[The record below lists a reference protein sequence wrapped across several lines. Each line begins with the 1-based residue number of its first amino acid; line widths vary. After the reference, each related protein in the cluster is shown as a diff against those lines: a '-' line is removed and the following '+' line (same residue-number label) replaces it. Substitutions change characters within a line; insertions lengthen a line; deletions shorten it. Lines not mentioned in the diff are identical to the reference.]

1 MNIHFFL
8 SDKARETT
16 SIILV
21 VSHKGKYY
29 RKSTGLTC
37 KTIQWSKSKEKSG
50 HIPTDKK
57 LGNIKASLLS
67 DLDEFSPPADIT
79 KAIDRALNGDKPQPE
94 KPKIEKTTPTFWEFF
109 DEWAERDSPNKRQRK
124 LSRNNIERVMGSK
137 ITWNTIDIPFY
148 TLMVRKMQDKGWSQ
162 NYIGGNIKHLKAMMH
177 EAYNLGYHTNGHWK
191 DLHKIA
197 EDTDNIYLT
206 ADEMERLW
214 TCELPSEMLR
224 KARDLAWLGYLTC
237 ARFSDYSRLSEES
250 IGRDGMIRFSQQK
263 TSRAVVLPC
272 SPRVREILAR
282 NGGKA
287 PKLCQQNFNDAI
299 KDACRIAGITDK
311 VEHIVSKGTR
321 HIREVVDKCDLV
333 SSHTFRRSAATNL
346 YLQGVSLRS
355 IMQLTGH
362 SSIAMLEKYLKVGG
376 EENASR
382 LADNPFFK

>member
-21 VSHKGKYY
+21 ISHKGKYY

-37 KTIQWSKSKEKSG
+37 KTASWSISKERSG
-50 HIPTDKK
+50 HAPTDKK
-57 LGNIKASLLS
+57 LNEIKASLLS
-67 DLDEFSPPADIT
+67 DLDEFSTPADID
-79 KAIDRALNGDKPQPE
+79 KAIDKDLHPDK
-94 KPKIEKTTPTFWEFF
+94 KPKQMAVKSSTPSLCDTYK
-109 DEWAERDSPNKRQRK
+109 EWSERDVPGQRQRR
-124 LSRNNIERVMGSK
+124 LAYNNLIRVMGHPK
-137 ITWNTIDIPFY
+137 WEDITETFY
-148 TLMVRKMQDKGWSQ
+148 HIFVRKMENLGWST
-162 NYIGGNIKHLKAMMH
+162 NYQGAMIKKLKTVMN
-177 EAYNLGYHTNGHWK
+177 EGLKFGYHSNTAFRNFK
-191 DLHKIA
+191 VARIDV
-197 EDTDNIYLT
+197 DNIYLT
-206 ADEMERLW
+206 AEEMDRLW
-214 TCELPSEMLR
+214 SCDLPSEMLR

-237 ARFSDYSRLSEES
+237 ARFSDYSRLSEDN
-250 IGRDGMIRFSQQK
+250 IGADGMIRFSQQK
-263 TSRAVVLPC
+263 TSRRVVLPC
-272 SPRVREILAR
+272 SPRVREILER

-287 PKLCQQNFNDAI
+287 PKLAQQNFNDAI

-311 VEHIVSKGTR
+311 VEHIVSKGAR
-321 HIREVVDKCDLV
+321 HIRQVVDKCDLV

-346 YLQGVSLRS
+346 YLQGVPLRS